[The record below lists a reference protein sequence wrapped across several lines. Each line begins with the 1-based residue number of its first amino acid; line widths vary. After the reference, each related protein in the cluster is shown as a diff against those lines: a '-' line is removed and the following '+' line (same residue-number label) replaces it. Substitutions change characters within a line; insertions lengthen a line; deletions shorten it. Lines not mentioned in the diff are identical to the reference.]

1 VACSKLGSCD
11 AIFIAEFMVSNYQI
25 HNSLQQVNTVCDA
38 LMILLH
44 SGTSLRRYSSEFGRL
59 T

>member
-1 VACSKLGSCD
+1 
-11 AIFIAEFMVSNYQI
+11 MMSNYQI
-25 HNSLQQVNTVCDA
+25 HCSLQHVNTAGDE

-44 SGTSLRRYSSEFGRL
+44 SGTSLRRYSSEFWRL